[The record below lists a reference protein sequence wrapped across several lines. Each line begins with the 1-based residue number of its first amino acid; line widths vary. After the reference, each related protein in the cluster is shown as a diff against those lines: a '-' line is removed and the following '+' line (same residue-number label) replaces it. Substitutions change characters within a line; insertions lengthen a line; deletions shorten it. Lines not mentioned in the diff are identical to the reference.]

1 MYMSSVNEARKAS
14 INALDK
20 AYNETRELVDK
31 LVKTSKQIDN
41 MRLVQAKLDNLEL
54 YINTLKTLDSQTL
67 RGGRKTRKNRRQIPM
82 FKIW

>member
-67 RGGRKTRKNRRQIPM
+67 RGGRKTRKNRR
-82 FKIW
+82 